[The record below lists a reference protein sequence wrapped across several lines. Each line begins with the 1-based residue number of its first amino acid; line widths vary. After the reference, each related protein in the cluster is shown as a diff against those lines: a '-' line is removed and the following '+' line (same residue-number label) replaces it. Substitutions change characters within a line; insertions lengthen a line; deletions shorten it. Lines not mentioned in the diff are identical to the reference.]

1 MFKNDTDR
9 FDQHF
14 LVDQKVIDKFIKEAN
29 LTKEDIVVEIGPGNG
44 VLTKIIAPQV
54 KKLYVI
60 ELDQRLKDNLEALQR
75 KNKNIELIFDNCLN
89 TYIPPCDKIITS
101 LPYSIIEPF
110 INKLVKCEFKEI
122 IMITGNNYA
131 NNVLEN
137 KNKFNKCL
145 FVKNT
150 IYYTAYMLAMPIGG
164 FIAEKFSIVATY
176 YITLFPAIIGLIVLL
191 FLNENKT
198 NIVENNSNITSKLKI
213 LKNGL
218 QEIKKNSFIKII
230 ILTNAILLAVI
241 TLVEESHPD
250 YSTQIGITEFQIG
263 LYTSLILVFCIIGS
277 YVGSRVKEKYH
288 NILLYINPLLTGF
301 CILLLG
307 ILNNKIGILFLL
319 IMYIF
324 EESFDNI
331 MLSKVHNSISSES
344 RVTVESLM
352 SMLQCVC
359 GIVIGTVVSI
369 CLNYIN
375 VNISYIILGVLII
388 GYSIL
393 VILYK
398 IINNLSNNINKI

>member
-1 MFKNDTDR
+1 MKTNKTRIILYIYEFISTFILFYAVDTLFYLER
-9 FDQHF
+9 GITSGKYLFFVVISYIVQF
-14 LVDQKVIDKFIKEAN
+14 LF
-29 LTKEDIVVEIGPGNG
+29 EIPSG
-44 VLTKIIAPQV
+44 VLADKYSKKKILLISQILFIISTIIFIMAKNYIAFVIATIVAGLQKCFRTGIV
-54 KKLYVI
+54 NSFLY
-60 ELDQRLKDNLEALQR
+60 E
-75 KNKNIELIFDNCLN
+75 
-89 TYIPPCDKIITS
+89 S
-101 LPYSIIEPF
+101 
-110 INKLVKCEFKEI
+110 
-122 IMITGNNYA
+122 
-131 NNVLEN
+131 LEN